1 MLTIEA
7 PPSYS
12 VYNYKPL
19 IERLSLTVTFPQ
31 FLCEATAI
39 DLLVSAPKKYTID
52 AYNLLDGKKK
62 YKRVG
67 VTAETNPESFVRAF
81 QEMTQD
87 TRDIKF
93 RIDVEV
99 PPGGD
104 VVLLDKETGLVT
116 TSVEP
121 ETFTVEIVLENGW
134 DYVWE
139 GFIDDFLLKMPQRI
153 RDKVGNKEVTVKFVN
168 ADGKVVVDNVEMNAP
183 QIAAWLLVQDPQD
196 WLTEAYTVLEHVIHE
211 KATGPSS
218 LGQKIFRSGFIKAFQ
233 VCKVRASC
241 ECSWFDTI
249 QREGSS
255 KEWVLDTNRTKW
267 YETAVYS
274 RMTDAELDL
283 LDNPKIKQA
292 VLKGEPLW
300 SNQPDQLAS
309 SSAINTKAAY
319 ATGHTKDGEEVQV
332 VNAGKVLTDSELKEL
347 RAVADRVKDD
357 EMEIM
362 SKKEIQNIMRYPCLH
377 ILRVLA
383 GGQATQNPD
392 GTYTL
397 CDALAQ
403 SVTSAV
409 WANKNTAKN
418 DAVSKN
424 YEQYARQ
431 RFDAIKARAEKRIDL
446 VVTEDGKFT
455 DYFQQEGEWKFGHN
469 EKVLSRLKAK
479 LAPDEEEG
487 ESKPV
492 IDTGKRGRGRPK
504 GAKNKPK
511 DPNAPQ
517 KPKKIRV

>member
-1 MLTIEA
+1 MLTVEA
-7 PPSYS
+7 PPNYS

-19 IERLSLTVTFPQ
+19 IERLSITLEFPQ

-39 DLLVSAPKKYTID
+39 DLLVSAPKKYTFD

-67 VTAETNPESFVRAF
+67 VEAETNPESFIRAF
-81 QEMTQD
+81 QDMTQD

-93 RIDVEV
+93 SIDVEV

-104 VVLLDKETGLVT
+104 IVLLDKETGLVT
-116 TSVEP
+116 TSVDP

-139 GFIDDFLLKMPQRI
+139 GFVDDFLLKMPQRI
-153 RDKVGNKEVTVKFVN
+153 RDKVGDDEVTVKFVK
-168 ADGKVVVDNVEMNAP
+168 ASGKVAVDNVKMNAP

-196 WLTEAYTVLEHVIHE
+196 WLTEAYTVMEHVIHE

-218 LGQKIFRSGFIKAFQ
+218 LGQKIFRSGFMKAFQ
-233 VCKVRASC
+233 ICKVKASC
-241 ECSWFDTI
+241 QCSWFDTI

-255 KEWVLDTNRTKW
+255 KEWALNTNRTKW

-309 SSAINTKAAY
+309 DSAINTKAAY
-319 ATGHTKDGEEVQV
+319 TTGHTKDGEEVQV

-362 SKKEIQNIMRYPCLH
+362 SKKEIQNLMRYPCLH

-383 GGQATQNPD
+383 GGQATHNPD
-392 GTYTL
+392 GTYKL

-424 YEQYARQ
+424 YEQYAKQ

-455 DYFQQEGEWKFGHN
+455 DYFQQEGDWKFGHN
-469 EKVLSRLKAK
+469 EKVISRLKAH
-479 LAPDEEEG
+479 LAPDEEG
-487 ESKPV
+487 EPKPAVTTSK
-492 IDTGKRGRGRPK
+492 KGRGRPK

>member
-1 MLTIEA
+1 MLTVEA

-19 IERLSLTVTFPQ
+19 IERLSLTVAFPQ

-39 DLLVSAPKKYTID
+39 DLLVSAPKKYTFD
-52 AYNLLDGKKK
+52 AYSLLDGKKK

-67 VTAETNPESFVRAF
+67 VKAETNSKSFIRAF
-81 QEMTQD
+81 QDMAQD

-93 RIDVEV
+93 SIALQV

-104 VVLLDKETGLVT
+104 IVLLDKKTGLVT

-121 ETFTVEIVLENGW
+121 ETFNVEIVLENGW

-139 GFIDDFLLKMPQRI
+139 GFANYFLLNLPVHI
-153 RDKVGNKEVTVKFVN
+153 RKKVGKKPVPIKFVTS
-168 ADGKVVVDNVEMNAP
+168 DGDILLDQPDMSAP
-183 QIAAWLLVQDPQD
+183 DIIKWLLSQPPED
-196 WLTEAYTVLEHVIHE
+196 WIKETYPVLEWI
-211 KATGPSS
+211 KPGSATGNSS
-218 LGQKIFRSGFIKAFQ
+218 TGQKIFRSGFVKAFQ
-233 VCKVRASC
+233 VCKVKASC

-255 KEWVLDTNRTKW
+255 KEWALDTNRTKW

-309 SSAINTKAAY
+309 DSAINTKAAY
-319 ATGHTKDGEEVQV
+319 TTGHTKDGEEVQV

-362 SKKEIQNIMRYPCLH
+362 SKKEIQNLMRYPCLH

-383 GGQATQNPD
+383 GGQVWNSPD
-392 GTYTL
+392 GSYKL

-403 SVTSAV
+403 SVTSALWV
-409 WANKNTAKN
+409 NSEDGGEKSS
-418 DAVSKN
+418 VSKN
-424 YEQYARQ
+424 YKRYANSNANSLMNRAQ
-431 RFDAIKARAEKRIDL
+431 KRFDEIVD
-446 VVTEDGKFT
+446 T
-455 DYFQQEGEWKFGHN
+455 EGELTAKFGEEKFHKFGHD
-469 EKVLSRLKAK
+469 EKVYEPLKTH
-479 LAPDEEEG
+479 LGVSTEN
-487 ESKPV
+487 
-492 IDTGKRGRGRPK
+492 KRTGRPK
-504 GAKNKPK
+504 GSKNKPK
-511 DPNAPQ
+511 EPQNA
-517 KPKKIRV
+517 